1 MNVKT
6 LLSHSL
12 WIAHKDL
19 LEFSRNRVMLVMLFV
34 FPFFMMAMTGYIFP
48 SGNSLKGMPVGIVNL
63 DSVNGTQ
70 GMPGNDS
77 IQFMAALNVIN
88 HGTGF
93 FDLQKMD
100 SYDSAK
106 EKITK
111 GEQNGAVI
119 LTANFTDNLEHGS
132 QGYITLLYDQ
142 SNPQISQ
149 QLISIMN
156 SVINN
161 MGTRRAELN
170 ITRFNVSHNDSI
182 AIITPYSVKT
192 KGTVPGN
199 PSYFEF
205 LAPGMMMMVVMFS
218 VMTGL
223 PRAISHEK
231 EAGTFDG
238 VLAAPTSRF
247 SIILGKTIAQSVRGV
262 IQGAVVMVLA
272 LLLFGV
278 TINGSIVLAVLL
290 LLLGVFSFIGIGI
303 TITSVAADEETAQT
317 FMMVLQ
323 FPMMFLSGVFF
334 PIQQM
339 PWYMQYISKALPL
352 TYATQ
357 AMRKVVV
364 LGAGIGDILTEVVVL
379 LVVGIVLLIVSI
391 PLFKKAMAR

>member
-6 LLSHSL
+6 LVSHSL

-48 SGNSLKGMPVGIVNL
+48 SGNSIKAMPVGVVNL
-63 DSVNGTQ
+63 DSVNGSP
-70 GMPGNDS
+70 GMPGSDS
-77 IQFMAALNVIN
+77 IQFVQTLDTIN
-88 HGTGF
+88 NKTGF
-93 FDLQKMD
+93 FDFQKMD
-100 SYDSAK
+100 SFDTAR

-111 GEQNGAVI
+111 GEVNGAII
-119 LTANFTDNLEHGS
+119 LAANFTSNLEHNG
-132 QGYITLLYDQ
+132 QGYVTLLYDQ

-149 QLISIMN
+149 QLISVMN
-156 SVINN
+156 SVVNQ
-161 MGTRRAELN
+161 MGTARAELN
-170 ITRFNVSHNDSI
+170 ITRFNVSYNDSI
-182 AIITPYSVKT
+182 SIITPYSVKT

-231 EAGTFDG
+231 ELGTFDG
-238 VLAAPTSRF
+238 VLAASTSRF

-262 IQGAVVMVLA
+262 IQGVVVLLLA
-272 LLLFGV
+272 LVLFGV
-278 TINGSIVLAVLL
+278 TVNGSIVLAILL
-290 LLLGVFSFIGIGI
+290 LLLGVFSFIGLGI
-303 TITSVAADEETAQT
+303 AITSVAADEETAQT

-357 AMRKVVV
+357 AMRKVIV
-364 LGAGIGDILTEVVVL
+364 LGAGVGDILTEIVVL
-379 LVVGIVLLIVSI
+379 LIFGIVLLVLAI
-391 PLFKKAMAR
+391 PLFKRAMTR